1 MEKREI
7 QNKEDVALMVD
18 LFYDKV
24 VKDELLGPIFNTI
37 AKVDWDT
44 HLPKMYTFWE
54 SQLFDKNT
62 YQGNPMA
69 VHQDLDTKT
78 PLKPHHFKQWITLF
92 NKSIE
97 TNFTGE
103 LAEKA
108 KQRAL
113 SILTVLEIKIC
124 HTP

>member
-1 MEKREI
+1 MKKKEI
-7 QNKEDVALMVD
+7 ETKEDVALMVD
-18 LFYDKV
+18 LFYTEV
-24 VKDELLGPIFNTI
+24 VKDKLLGPVFNEI

-69 VHQDLDTKT
+69 VHKHLNTKH
-78 PLKPHHFKQWITLF
+78 PLNSSHFKKWIALF
-92 NKSIE
+92 NKNIDDH
-97 TNFTGE
+97 FTGE
-103 LAEKA
+103 RAEKA

-124 HTP
+124 HKS